1 MKQYLKLSLSFML
14 STFFKSAQADCFVEC
29 PSTILSNVSSLL
41 ESDVHLGQEH
51 NMCEVVSSVHYIR
64 KSMMSVSGG
73 INLDYLG
80 KMMPPLHF
88 STKKLPM
95 FFFSNINKSSVGKC
109 FDIG

>member
-1 MKQYLKLSLSFML
+1 MKQYLRLSLSFMIL
-14 STFFKSAQADCFVEC
+14 TFFKRAQADCFVKC
-29 PSTILSNVSSLL
+29 PSTIFSNVSSLL

-80 KMMPPLHF
+80 KMMPPPHF
-88 STKKLPM
+88 STKNYP
-95 FFFSNINKSSVGKC
+95 FFSSPINKSSVGKC